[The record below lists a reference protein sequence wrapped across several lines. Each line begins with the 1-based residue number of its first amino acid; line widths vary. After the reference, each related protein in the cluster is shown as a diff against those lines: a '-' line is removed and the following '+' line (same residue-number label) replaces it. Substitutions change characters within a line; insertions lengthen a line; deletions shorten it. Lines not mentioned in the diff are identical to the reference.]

1 MGETQHQWY
10 SSKGCNCCSF
20 SGSRRQSA
28 RWTGFYGVCFF
39 CASRRGLSSEVGM
52 VALEA
57 NQISNAI
64 IDSDNKVV
72 IHLCSTE
79 NVPPWDCGYS
89 TSWVAQQKMLHS
101 Y

>member
-1 MGETQHQWY
+1 MLD
-10 SSKGCNCCSF
+10 
-20 SGSRRQSA
+20 
-28 RWTGFYGVCFF
+28 GFYGVCFF
-39 CASRRGLSSEVGM
+39 CASRRGLSSEVGTA
-52 VALEA
+52 ALEA